1 MEIIIA
7 MAIAFILGA
16 FVRKPFILPKKQK
29 AEPEKI
35 EEEKPENE
43 KQATEEQYI
52 KELNALISYTGEANE
67 N

>member
-16 FVRKPFILPKKQK
+16 FVRKPFILPKKLK
-29 AEPEKI
+29 KEPEKI
-35 EEEKPENE
+35 KEEKPENE

-52 KELNALISYTGEANE
+52 KELNALINYTGEADE